1 MPVTTND
8 RNTLNLQLKNRLIII
23 IQPSSKSASNITV
36 RLNFT
41 VLTPLVVL
49 LVTSYHDKVSPGIR
63 LVIKLQK
70 ITDCTDST
78 TGANLTTLY
87 ISLPFLTR
95 YVRARQRKMKREP
108 FYFIA
113 N

>member
-1 MPVTTND
+1 MGTTND

-49 LVTSYHDKVSPGIR
+49 LVISYHDKVSPGIR

-78 TGANLTTLY
+78 TGANLTILY
-87 ISLPFLTR
+87 ISLPFFNALCSSETE
-95 YVRARQRKMKREP
+95 KNEKRT
-108 FYFIA
+108 FL
-113 N
+113 